1 MVMVDVILPPGY
13 PSTEPLLRPLMNMI
27 SQPLTRVYLLR
38 HARSAWAQPGERDF
52 DRPLDDEG
60 YAEAEIVAEKALDR
74 GYRPARVISSTA
86 LRCRQ
91 TAEAIRRALDQ
102 DLELLFIDELY
113 NAPLDVYLDMIASS
127 TEAESMMFIGHNPTI
142 EEVFEKLAGAD
153 TTAAAIPTG
162 YPTAGLAVLER
173 PAASHERHWTLTD
186 FLTA

>member
-1 MVMVDVILPPGY
+1 
-13 PSTEPLLRPLMNMI
+13 
-27 SQPLTRVYLLR
+27 
-38 HARSAWAQPGERDF
+38 
-52 DRPLDDEG
+52 
-60 YAEAEIVAEKALDR
+60 
-74 GYRPARVISSTA
+74 
-86 LRCRQ
+86 
-91 TAEAIRRALDQ
+91 
-102 DLELLFIDELY
+102 
-113 NAPLDVYLDMIASS
+113 MIASS